1 MFVLVFEF
9 ASKHFFTKGKT
20 SHARIKCLTFWEF
33 ILLHFHMSIIVCI
46 LYLYASYIHKYI
58 SFLMYKISMYV
69 HYTYIC
75 IPGDLM
81 LTQGVQFKTH
91 LNSRNYD
98 NKSVENCPLSNTILW
113 YEWLKHDS
121 LLSKVKIRYSDTH
134 I

>member
-1 MFVLVFEF
+1 MFVFVFEC
-9 ASKHFFTKGKT
+9 ASTHFTTQGAFEVQMKH
-20 SHARIKCLTFWEF
+20 STFWEF
-33 ILLHFHMSIIVCI
+33 ILLHFHMSMMVCI
-46 LYLYASYIHKYI
+46 LYLYAFYIHKYI
-58 SFLMYKISMYV
+58 SFLMYKIFMYV

-113 YEWLKHDS
+113 YERLKHDI
-121 LLSKVKIRYSDTH
+121 LLSKFKIRHSDTH